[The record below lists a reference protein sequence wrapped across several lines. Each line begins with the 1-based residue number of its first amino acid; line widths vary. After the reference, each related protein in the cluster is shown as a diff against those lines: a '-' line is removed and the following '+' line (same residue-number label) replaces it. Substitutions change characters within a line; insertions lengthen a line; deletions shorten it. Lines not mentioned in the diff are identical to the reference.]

1 MTINSITQTSYEGMY
16 KITPDSGPAF
26 FARQEYVPSV
36 VLEDVCAGDE
46 IASEHDDELLDAG
59 LAAAVELKAVTYLA
73 RAEQCR
79 AGLTKKLIEKKYDKK
94 YVGMALD
101 YLEKRGYLSDARFAR
116 AWLHDRRINH
126 FEGRT
131 KLSGELAARGI
142 EREVAAAALDEFF
155 TENDETE
162 ICRKAYE
169 KFVRQG
175 KEGEKLIAAMVRAGF
190 SYKMVNAIIK
200 EET

>member
-16 KITPDSGPAF
+16 KITPDSGPSF

-46 IASEHDDELLDAG
+46 ITSEHDDELLDAG

-101 YLEKRGYLSDARFAR
+101 YLEKRGYLSDVRFAR

-169 KFVRQG
+169 KFTRQG
-175 KEGEKLIAAMVRAGF
+175 KDGEKLVAAMMRAGF
-190 SYKMVNAIIK
+190 SYKMVK
-200 EET
+200 GVLQ